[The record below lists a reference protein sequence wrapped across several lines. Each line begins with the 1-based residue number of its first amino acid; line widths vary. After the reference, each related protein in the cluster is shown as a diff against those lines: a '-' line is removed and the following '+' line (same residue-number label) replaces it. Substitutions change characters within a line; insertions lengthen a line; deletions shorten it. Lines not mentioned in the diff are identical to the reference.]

1 MVPCGLQLS
10 GVLKATSVNCSET
23 VPEPALKI
31 PPPSLEAWLKVT
43 RSALSTRVPMLRIP
57 PPRLPA
63 LMPLHDATLLEV
75 LQPAYAQMAPPLA
88 EVAFLSSAQRLIA
101 PSPRLN
107 MAQP

>member
-1 MVPCGLQLS
+1 MS

-43 RSALSTRVPMLRIP
+43 RAALSTRVPMLRIP

-63 LMPLHDATLLEV
+63 LLRLTDVKLIEV
-75 LQPAYAQMAPPLA
+75 LEPASAKMAPP
-88 EVAFLSSAQRLIA
+88 S
-101 PSPRLN
+101 
-107 MAQP
+107 